1 MKKVWLGMFLLG
13 LIVSCTNVKETKE
26 YKELQAQRDSLL
38 MQSAG
43 TQQEAAEMMAVISE
57 VEANFAKIREAE
69 KYISTQS
76 AQSGEMSQDTK
87 DRVNENF
94 KMISEILQRNK
105 QQLAALNKKQSSSNK
120 EILALK
126 NTITRLNNE
135 MKESSSRLVELQSQ
149 LSLKDEQ
156 IAQLSQDMTAL
167 ALESEQQSA
176 VIQDQDRTLHT
187 AYYVFG
193 TGNELK
199 DQKILSGGFLQ
210 QTRVMK
216 DTFNKDYFLQ
226 IDIREV
232 TQIPLYAPKGKLW
245 STHPEGTYEF
255 VKGSDNNLVLHI
267 TDTQRFWSLTKYLII
282 EVN

>member
-105 QQLAALNKKQSSSNK
+105 QQLAELNKKQSGSNK

-135 MKESSSRLVELQSQ
+135 MKESSSRLVELQNQ

-156 IAQLSQDMTAL
+156 IAQLSQDMSAL
-167 ALESEQQSA
+167 AMESEQQSA

-245 STHPEGTYEF
+245 STHPEGPYES
-255 VKGSDNNLVLHI
+255 VKAVI
-267 TDTQRFWSLTKYLII
+267 TIWYYTSPTPS
-282 EVN
+282 VSGV